1 MRRLSLLCCLTAV
14 LSLNLS
20 AQIYAAEQIEVAPP
34 APHVAAPDL
43 GASVKELEK
52 RGDELRARKSYLD
65 AIDYF
70 QAALDKDPKNA
81 VIQNKMGIAE
91 MQLMRYNNAIKYFKS
106 SIKTDRTYADA
117 YNNLGVTYYLQKN
130 PKKAIKEYE
139 KAIKIRPDSAAYY
152 GNLGAAY
159 FGKKEPEKAM
169 AAYIKALELDPDVLS
184 RSSRM
189 GVVGQTTPGEDRAFY
204 DYMVAKAYAK
214 IGLFDQSLEHL
225 RKAMEEQYK
234 DIEKVYKDEEFAT
247 LRKDPRF
254 TNLMTARPTPLPD

>member
-1 MRRLSLLCCLTAV
+1 MRRLSLLSLTAI

-20 AQIYAAEQIEVAPP
+20 AQIYSAEQIEVAPP
-34 APHVAAPDL
+34 APHVAAPDPS
-43 GASVKELEK
+43 ASAKELEK
-52 RGDELRARKSYLD
+52 RGDELRGTKAYLD
-65 AIDYF
+65 ALDYF

-91 MQLMRYNNAIKYFKS
+91 MQLMRYNNATKYFKN
-106 SIKTDRTYADA
+106 SIRTDKTYADA

-130 PKKAIKEYE
+130 PGKAIKQYE
-139 KAIKIRPDSAAYY
+139 KALKIRPDSAAYY

-159 FGKKEPEKAM
+159 FGKKEPDKAM
-169 AAYIKALELDPDVLS
+169 EAYIKALQLDPDVLS
-184 RSSRM
+184 RSSRT
-189 GVVGQTTPGEDRAFY
+189 GVVGQTTPGEERAFY

-234 DIEKVYKDEEFAT
+234 DIEKVYKDDEFTT

-254 TNLMTARPTPLPD
+254 VSLMTARPTALPD

>member
-1 MRRLSLLCCLTAV
+1 MRRLSLFCFLAV
-14 LSLNLS
+14 LSLNLT
-20 AQIYAAEQIEVAPP
+20 AQIYSAEQIEVAPP
-34 APHVAAPDL
+34 APHVAAPDPN
-43 GASVKELEK
+43 ASAKELEK
-52 RGDELRARKSYLD
+52 RGDELRSTKSYLD
-65 AIDYF
+65 ALDYF
-70 QAALDKDPKNA
+70 QAALDKDPK
-81 VIQNKMGIAE
+81 
-91 MQLMRYNNAIKYFKS
+91 
-106 SIKTDRTYADA
+106 
-117 YNNLGVTYYLQKN
+117 
-130 PKKAIKEYE
+130 

-159 FGKKEPEKAM
+159 FGKKDPEKAM

-204 DYMVAKAYAK
+204 DYMVARAYAK

-234 DIEKVYKDEEFAT
+234 DIEKVYKDNEFAT

-254 TNLMTARPTPLPD
+254 LSLMTARPMPLPD

>member
-1 MRRLSLLCCLTAV
+1 MRRLSLLCFLAV
-14 LSLNLS
+14 LSLNLT
-20 AQIYAAEQIEVAPP
+20 AQIFSAEQIEVAPP
-34 APHVAAPDL
+34 APHPAAPDPN
-43 GASVKELEK
+43 ASAKELEK
-52 RGDELRARKSYLD
+52 RGDELRSTKSYLD
-65 AIDYF
+65 ALDYF

-91 MQLMRYNNAIKYFKS
+91 MQLLRYNNAIKCFKS
-106 SIKTDRTYADA
+106 SIRTDRTYADA

-130 PKKAIKEYE
+130 PGRAIKEYE

-159 FGKKEPEKAM
+159 FGKKDPEKAM
-169 AAYIKALELDPDVLS
+169 AAYIKALELDPNVLS
-184 RSSRM
+184 RSSRV
-189 GVVGQTTPGEDRAFY
+189 GVIGQTTPGEDRAFY
-204 DYMVAKAYAK
+204 DYMVARAYAK

-234 DIEKVYKDEEFAT
+234 DIEKVYKDNEFTT

-254 TNLMTARPTPLPD
+254 VSLMTARPMALPD